1 MGNLPNQV
9 NFATAA
15 GSQWAQTFQF
25 TGVDLTGLAWE
36 FVIRP
41 AVADVAQPPLVKVTT
56 TVTAQGQI
64 TVDLTAKTVQVVLT
78 PAATTLLGKG
88 ARPYALW
95 SNPGTATATTWCDGV
110 FNSSLVPAP

>member
-1 MGNLPNQV
+1 VSSLPNQV

-15 GSQWAQTFQF
+15 GSTWVQTFAMP
-25 TGVDLTGLAWE
+25 TVDITGLAWE

-41 AVADVAQPPLVKVTT
+41 NTTDIAQPPLIKVTT

-64 TVDLTAKTVQVVLT
+64 TVDTAARTVQVILT

-95 SNPGTATATTWCDGV
+95 SNPGTSTATTWCEGV